1 MSSTFT
7 LVLNS
12 NNVVANSNNTQFRYN
27 FLNGSFRVEDGSQLC
42 ISSVVVPYSWFNIS
56 QSYGN
61 NTFTFTFPDSTSL
74 TTSYTVTIPDG
85 FYSTADVNNYLQQFC
100 IANGLYL
107 INPSGQYVYYMVFVL
122 STNSYAN
129 QVLFLNVP
137 TALPTASWSTPVGW
151 NGFPASTFCPTLTI
165 SATTGI
171 SNFGVFMGLSA
182 GTYGGTATSNSILSN
197 IVPVGT
203 LVNAVTI
210 RSNIVNNNVAMPSD
224 IITSIPINAT
234 FGSNINFQPSFEE
247 FVNIKAGVYNNL
259 TVTFTD
265 QNFNTIFA
273 KDPNVIITLIIR
285 NK

>member
-1 MSSTFT
+1 MSTFT

-27 FLNGSFRVEDGSQLC
+27 FLNGAFRIEDGSEMC
-42 ISSVVVPYSWFNIS
+42 ISSLVVPYSWFNIS

-61 NTFTFTFPDSTSL
+61 NTFSFTFPDSASV
-74 TTSYTVTIPDG
+74 SSPYAVTIPDG
-85 FYSTADVNNYLQQFC
+85 FYTVTDMNNYLQQFC

-107 INPSGQYVYYMVFVL
+107 INASGQYVYYMVFTQA
-122 STNSYAN
+122 TNSYAN
-129 QVLFLNVP
+129 QILFLQFPN
-137 TALPTASWSTPVGW
+137 ALPAGWSTPS
-151 NGFPASTFCPTLTI
+151 GFHGFNATAWCPSLTI

-171 SNFGVFMGLSA
+171 SNFGVFLGFSA
-182 GTYGGTATSNSILSN
+182 GTYGGTATSNSVLSN
-197 IVPVGT
+197 IVPIGT

-224 IITSIPINAT
+224 IITSIPINST
-234 FGSNINFQPSFEE
+234 FGSNINYSPSFEG

-259 TVTFTD
+259 TVTLTD
-265 QNFNTIFA
+265 QNFNTIYA